1 MRGNLL
7 KSQPNFHFM
16 MINSDSTLSE
26 GYGLLAGK
34 FARRVRSLLGE
45 HARSVWSGPPF
56 TETLR
61 IMSPPLSCR
70 NLQVVAH
77 TFAVTKLVAS
87 HLRCSRSYALT
98 YLCRSNRRDKLFPA
112 VTSKSFQNCHRM
124 TIGANF
130 ELLCF
135 RSLKL
140 IAAKSSAKLLE
151 PQWTLTKLKVRV
163 NGQRQTSSRTCMRPR
178 VLPKFD
184 HKDAEAW
191 PGTPKTLN
199 FQELI
204 HRKV

>member
-1 MRGNLL
+1 MSDTTCLRTSTPGSSDTPGRYAPHDIRGSLL
-7 KSQPNFHFM
+7 ESQPNFHFM
-16 MINSDSTLSE
+16 MINSDSTSSSSNFSE

-45 HARSVWSGPPF
+45 HARDVWSGHPF
-56 TETLR
+56 TETLQ
-61 IMSPPLSCR
+61 IMVPPLSCR

-87 HLRCSRSYALT
+87 HLRRSRSYALT

-135 RSLKL
+135 RS
-140 IAAKSSAKLLE
+140 
-151 PQWTLTKLKVRV
+151 
-163 NGQRQTSSRTCMRPR
+163 
-178 VLPKFD
+178 
-184 HKDAEAW
+184 
-191 PGTPKTLN
+191 
-199 FQELI
+199 
-204 HRKV
+204 